1 MNTRKAGALKLDL
14 VELYRKK
21 SRLGLDHKIRLFLKK
36 EEDVYCFVEGK
47 DSEYY
52 YPKIQAHTEKK
63 ISFFDSNGRENVIR
77 IHDIIQKIKKFSNYK
92 ILYFIDKDFN
102 ADVISEA
109 IYQTPCYSI
118 ENLYVHK
125 SVVSS
130 ILEYSWH
137 IEKEDIEKAIA
148 LYEAAQNK
156 YHLHALEINTFIKLQ
171 KRLSKE
177 KKQSI
182 NLNLNN
188 INLDHVYKINLE
200 KVEKKIEL
208 SQLVLRFDEII
219 EYEDTQFQNT
229 QQTFTERNYCYEFR
243 GKNELFFLK
252 KYLERLKEELGKK
265 TISEYFSKRYKITG
279 QVDEIMSTY
288 SQYAEYPECMKF
300 YINRIVGK

>member
-1 MNTRKAGALKLDL
+1 MDL
-14 VELYRKK
+14 IEFYRKK
-21 SRLGLDHKIRLFLKK
+21 SRSGLDHKIRLFLKK
-36 EEDVYCFVEGK
+36 EEDVYCFVEGE

-63 ISFFDSNGRENVIR
+63 ISFFDSKGRANVIK
-77 IHDIIQKIKKFSNYK
+77 IHDIIQELKRFSNYK

-102 ADVISEA
+102 SDVVSEA

-137 IEKEDIEKAIA
+137 IEMEDIEKAIS
-148 LYEAAQNK
+148 LYEVAQNQ
-156 YHLHALEINTFIKLQ
+156 YHLHALEMNTFIKLQ
-171 KRLSKE
+171 KFLSEE

-188 INLDHVYKINLE
+188 INLDHVYKIYLE
-200 KVEKKIEL
+200 KVERKTEL
-208 SQLVLRFDEII
+208 SQWIVRCDKII
-219 EYEDTQFQNT
+219 EYEEIQFQNI
-229 QQTFTERNYCYEFR
+229 QKTFSERNYCYEFR

-265 TISEYFSKRYKITG
+265 TVSEYFSKKYKITG
-279 QVDEIMSTY
+279 QVNEIMSTY
-288 SQYAEYPECMKF
+288 SQYAEYPECMKS